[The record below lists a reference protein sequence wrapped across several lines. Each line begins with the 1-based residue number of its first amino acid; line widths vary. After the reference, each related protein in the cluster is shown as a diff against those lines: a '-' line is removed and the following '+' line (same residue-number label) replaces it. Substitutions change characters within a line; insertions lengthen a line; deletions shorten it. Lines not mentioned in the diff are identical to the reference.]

1 MWRLK
6 MLKNSAR
13 KSMAAVSPKRRVFLP
28 RVKSSFRP
36 PNVRAPERER
46 GSLPKVRLAV
56 GENALGFQNGVVA
69 VLKFEL
75 LFVCLTPGT
84 TFTRAIPVK
93 LHPANRTS
101 PAVPPQG
108 LYTVVGVPDLYD
120 PTPATYQPP
129 ATRSTTPPS

>member
-13 KSMAAVSPKRRVFLP
+13 KSMAALSPNKRVFLP
-28 RVKSSFRP
+28 RVKSSLRP
-36 PNVRAPERER
+36 PNVRALESER
-46 GSLPKVRLAV
+46 GSLPKVKAPGSV
-56 GENALGFQNGVVA
+56 NALGFQKGVEA

-75 LFVCLTPGT
+75 LFVWLTPGT

-93 LHPANRTS
+93 WHPANNTS

-108 LYTVVGVPDLYD
+108 PYTVVGVPDL
-120 PTPATYQPP
+120 
-129 ATRSTTPPS
+129 